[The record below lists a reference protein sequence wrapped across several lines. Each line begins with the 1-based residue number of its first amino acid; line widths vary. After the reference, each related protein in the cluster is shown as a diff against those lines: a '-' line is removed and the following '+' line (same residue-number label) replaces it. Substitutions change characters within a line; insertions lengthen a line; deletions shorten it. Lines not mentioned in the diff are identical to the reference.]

1 MKGPVEIVPGVYG
14 LGDEMVNWYVV
25 DDGARLTAVDA
36 GVSGVRAATSTPTS
50 QQIGHTPADV
60 DALVLT
66 HSDADHTGIAPQ
78 LQKAGARV
86 LIHSDDDATLRK
98 PGPKKGDASP
108 RHMLKYLWRPS
119 FWRLMVHLGRR
130 GGGQAAQGRG
140 RGDVR
145 GRRRARRSRQ
155 PAGGAHARAT
165 LPVTARSC
173 SSAKARCSWAT
184 RSARGIRSPG
194 LGAQRFPSALNVSNA
209 QALNR

>member
-25 DDGARLTAVDA
+25 EGDGGRLTAVDA
-36 GVSGVRAATSTPTS
+36 GVPAFARDLEADL

-78 LQKAGARV
+78 LQQAGARV

-108 RHMLKYLWRPS
+108 RHMLKYMWRPS

-130 GGGQAAQGRG
+130 GGARPPKVEGAETFHGRC
-140 RGDVR
+140 
-145 GRRRARRSRQ
+145 RAGRSRQ
-155 PAGGAHARAT
+155 PAGGARRRAT
-165 LPVTARSC
+165 PPATARSS
-173 SSAKARCSWAT
+173 SSATARCSWAT
-184 RSARGIRSPG
+184 RSARGTRSPDG
-194 LGAQRFPSALNVSNA
+194 WARSGSRP
-209 QALNR
+209 R